1 MTINK
6 NIKLIVNYFLG
17 PLVFLFLCF
26 TIYYQLSRQ
35 ANWKDSFHLVGDAFH
50 GFRQWKFWLA
60 LLLMG
65 VNWGLEALKWQYC
78 NQSLERI
85 SFGRA
90 YKAVLAGI
98 AIASFTPNR
107 IGEYIGRVLFLE
119 KDNRAKSVSLTIVG
133 SMAQFLVTIF
143 LGVLEIIYLQWYLR
157 NQSPAGHPFLHLSLN
172 LFMVFTLVV
181 LIALVVLY
189 FRLSWLVSWVSKL
202 DSGMKFIDYV
212 KVVKDLP
219 PVLLLKILCLSFIR
233 YLIFIVQYGL
243 LFSLFGVQ
251 LTVLQLFGGIA
262 AMFFVMAI
270 VPTFTFL
277 TDLGLRWEAS
287 IQIMELFSANTIGIF
302 GASFGIW
309 IVNLIIPALIGSLL
323 ILRIKIFNIDEGI

>member
-1 MTINK
+1 M
-6 NIKLIVNYFLG
+6 G
-17 PLVFLFLCF
+17 
-26 TIYYQLSRQ
+26 
-35 ANWKDSFHLVGDAFH
+35 
-50 GFRQWKFWLA
+50 
-60 LLLMG
+60 LMG

-78 NQSLERI
+78 NQSLQRI

-107 IGEYIGRVLFLE
+107 VGEYLGRVLFLE
-119 KDNRAKSVSLTIVG
+119 KANRGKSVSLTIVG

-143 LGVLEIIYLQWYLR
+143 LGVLGMIYLQWYLR
-157 NQSPAGHPFLHLSLN
+157 NQSPAGHPLLHLSMN
-172 LFMVFTLVV
+172 LLMVITIGV
-181 LIALVVLY
+181 LIVLVILY
-189 FRLSWLVSWVSKL
+189 FRLSGLVSWISKL
-202 DSGMKFIDYV
+202 DTGKKFIDYV
-212 KVVKDLP
+212 KVIKDLP
-219 PVLLLKILCLSFIR
+219 AALLLKILCLSFIR
-233 YLIFIVQYGL
+233 YLIFIIQYGL
-243 LFSLFGVQ
+243 LFSSFGVQ
-251 LTVLQLFGGIA
+251 LTFQQLFGGITV
-262 AMFFVMAI
+262 MFFVMAI

-302 GASFGIW
+302 AASFGIW